1 MSPQINNHLAQTVK
15 ALHKSDTPL
24 ILTNIWDAITATT
37 ITSLPETTAIAAA
50 SYAIAAA
57 AGLPG
62 SSLTLEVNLAA
73 VKAIARLAYTANKS
87 LTVNWQDE
95 YGDILEEGVRE
106 VIRAGAVG
114 INLGDYGREVG
125 EGGGLYTLP
134 EAQDRIRRVL
144 HVASLEG
151 VPDFVINARTDA
163 LVVGLSIDEAITRAQ
178 AYLEAGVHNTFIW
191 GGRERGGMTRGEV
204 EKASRALRGRLN
216 VSLVRDKTGGLS
228 VDALRRIGVA
238 RISVGPQL
246 MQRTSGAVAEEA
258 KRILAGES
266 V

>member
-1 MSPQINNHLAQTVK
+1 
-15 ALHKSDTPL
+15 
-24 ILTNIWDAITATT
+24 
-37 ITSLPETTAIAAA
+37 
-50 SYAIAAA
+50 
-57 AGLPG
+57 
-62 SSLTLEVNLAA
+62 LEVNLAA
-73 VKAIARLAYTANKS
+73 VKAIARLAYTANKP
-87 LTVNWQDE
+87 LTVGWQNG

-106 VIRAGAVG
+106 VIGAGAVG
-114 INLGDYGREVG
+114 INLEDYGS
-125 EGGGLYTLP
+125 LYTLP

-178 AYLEAGVHNTFIW
+178 AYLEAGVHNAFIW

-258 KRILAGES
+258 DIGWRECLIVRIEMD